1 MKLTRIVWRG
11 VLGSAV
17 TAVLLAQTAPPRP
30 EFEVASVKPAVQA
43 PAGTQVHVGV
53 QIDGAQVHC
62 TYLSL
67 KDYIRIAYQVKDFQI
82 TGPDWMASERFDIHA
97 KLPEGGR
104 DQLREMLKTLLEQRF
119 QMKMHRATKEF

>member
-11 VLGSAV
+11 VPAIAA
-17 TAVLLAQTAPPRP
+17 TAALLAQSAPPRP
-30 EFEVASVKPAVQA
+30 EFEVASVKPSVQA
-43 PAGTQVHVGV
+43 PTGTQVHVGV

-67 KDYIRIAYQVKDFQI
+67 KDYIRIAYQVKEFQI
-82 TGPDWMASERFDIHA
+82 NGPDWIPSERFDIHA

-104 DQLREMLKTLLEQRF
+104 DQLREMLKT
-119 QMKMHRATKEF
+119 